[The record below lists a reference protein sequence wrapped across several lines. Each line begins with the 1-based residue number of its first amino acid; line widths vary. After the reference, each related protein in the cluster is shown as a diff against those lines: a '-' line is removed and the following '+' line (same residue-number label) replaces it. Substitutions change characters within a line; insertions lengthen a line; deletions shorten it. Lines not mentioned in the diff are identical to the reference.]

1 MSYKRWLVIAVVL
14 FVIGIII
21 GTVTPAD
28 ARVARDLTLGLK
40 ELSGILIPFSPLTA
54 FIIFVK
60 NVLAMLLSFMFS
72 PILCFVPI
80 FSLMLNGWLLG
91 FVSELAIEQESLGY
105 VLVGVLPHG
114 IFELPAL
121 IIAQAAALGAG
132 TAITLAVFQK
142 KRRATLVTKLSQ
154 YVKYLVLAFILLLP
168 AALIETFVT
177 PLLVGR

>member
-1 MSYKRWLVIAVVL
+1 MSYKRWLVTAVVL

-28 ARVARDLTLGLK
+28 ARVARDLTFGLK

-72 PILCFVPI
+72 PILCLLPI

-91 FVSELAIEQESLGY
+91 FVSEVAIEQESLGY

-132 TAITLAVFQK
+132 TAVILAAFQRGK
-142 KRRATLVTKLSQ
+142 RATLVHRLSQ

-168 AALIETFVT
+168 AAIMEAFVT
-177 PLLVGR
+177 PLLLGR